1 MIRLSERTLQGMQRA
16 YDGTL
21 DAFALAYRLQK
32 TDTATGRKSDYVRM
46 KDDKNCVLDAI
57 ALRIDPD
64 VVDEQPKA
72 SLIEKGNQ
80 CFISVSVDDPIF
92 DQGDRLALL
101 DECKETEVQMYEI
114 KGATDRRSGVTFD
127 RKYRAVRIA

>member
-21 DAFALAYRLQK
+21 DAFAIAYRLQK

-46 KDDKNCVLDAI
+46 KDEQDCVLDAI
-57 ALRIDPD
+57 PLRIDPD
-64 VVDEQPKA
+64 VVDEQFKTA
-72 SLIEKGNQ
+72 LIEKGNQ
-80 CFISVSVDDPIF
+80 CFVSVIVDAPIF

-101 DECKETEVQMYEI
+101 DDKQNEIEIYEI
-114 KGATDRRSGVTFD
+114 KGAVDRRSGVTFD
-127 RKYRAVRIA
+127 RKYRAVRIS

>member
-46 KDDKNCVLDAI
+46 KDDKDCVLDAI
-57 ALRIDPD
+57 PLRIDPD

-72 SLIEKGNQ
+72 SSIEKGNQ
-80 CFISVSVDDPIF
+80 SFVSVTTDAPIF
-92 DQGDRLALL
+92 EQGDRLALL
-101 DECKETEVQMYEI
+101 DDCQQNEIEVYEI
-114 KGATDRRSGVTFD
+114 KGAADRRSGVTFD
-127 RKYRAVRIA
+127 RKYRAVRVA